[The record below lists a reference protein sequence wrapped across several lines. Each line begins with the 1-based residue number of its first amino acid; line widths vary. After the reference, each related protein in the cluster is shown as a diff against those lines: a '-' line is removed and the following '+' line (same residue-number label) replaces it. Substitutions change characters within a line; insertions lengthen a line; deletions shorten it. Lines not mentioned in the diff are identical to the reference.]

1 MGGSGIRY
9 SVFMCVLESKGVYL
23 CESKTLRYLKYKCI
37 IYKNN
42 SSVLVV
48 LNVYVHFFA
57 KISDIQEKVNT
68 LIKSQNRNQ
77 NIELKKIFTADFEL
91 PY

>member
-42 SSVLVV
+42 SSVFTHIECIHIYTFL
-48 LNVYVHFFA
+48 F
-57 KISDIQEKVNT
+57 KDI
-68 LIKSQNRNQ
+68 IYARKSKYTNQ
-77 NIELKKIFTADFEL
+77 KSITMLTQSKC
-91 PY
+91 